1 MAPMPGS
8 ASARDVI
15 SNLLE
20 SGDLSFRDF
29 MEVAL
34 YHPQSGYYA
43 CGTNPVGQEGD
54 YVTSPLLSPVFAF
67 SLGKLISEFVSRC
80 GYAMSTV
87 VDIGCGDG
95 QLIHSLYENAGE
107 ATRTRCRFF
116 GVDRCLE
123 RIVAAARSNAA
134 LTFVRSLSE
143 VPKHD
148 AQLLI
153 SNELF
158 DSFPF
163 ARLVQRDEHLHEL
176 WVSEHDGELE
186 WSEREANSE
195 YEDYFGE
202 RGVELAEGQFADISL
217 DWGPYYREM
226 SESVEHGMIVTFD
239 YGFRRE
245 QLFHPR
251 FRRFGTAAAYSRQRV
266 TRDLL
271 SDPGTH
277 DITAHINFS
286 DLIRA
291 GELAGMKT
299 LFFDRQAKFLLALGA
314 AEHELL
320 APVEEVA
327 SLEAAVDLRQRREDA
342 RRLVL
347 PDGIGEDIRA
357 LVQSRGIPDTGW
369 SFQRKLW

>member
-1 MAPMPGS
+1 
-8 ASARDVI
+8 
-15 SNLLE
+15 
-20 SGDLSFRDF
+20 
-29 MEVAL
+29 
-34 YHPQSGYYA
+34 
-43 CGTNPVGQEGD
+43 
-54 YVTSPLLSPVFAF
+54 
-67 SLGKLISEFVSRC
+67 
-80 GYAMSTV
+80 
-87 VDIGCGDG
+87 
-95 QLIHSLYENAGE
+95 
-107 ATRTRCRFF
+107 
-116 GVDRCLE
+116 
-123 RIVAAARSNAA
+123 
-134 LTFVRSLSE
+134 
-143 VPKHD
+143 
-148 AQLLI
+148 
-153 SNELF
+153 
-158 DSFPF
+158 
-163 ARLVQRDEHLHEL
+163 
-176 WVSEHDGELE
+176 
-186 WSEREANSE
+186 
-195 YEDYFGE
+195 
-202 RGVELAEGQFADISL
+202 
-217 DWGPYYREM
+217 M